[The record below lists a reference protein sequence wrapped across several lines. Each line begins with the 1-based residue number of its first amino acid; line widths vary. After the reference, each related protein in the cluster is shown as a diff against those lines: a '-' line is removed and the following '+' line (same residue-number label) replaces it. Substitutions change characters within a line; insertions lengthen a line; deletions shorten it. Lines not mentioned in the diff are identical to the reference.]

1 MKRKRKLWGLT
12 AAVLIFV
19 LMLSGCGNSAGA
31 DSGMK
36 GGATE
41 SQSGGAAPGQGMSFG
56 SDGSAAE
63 SGENAAA
70 DMAES
75 GTDSGAG
82 AQDPAEGGE
91 DAGILTGEE
100 AGSAYE
106 QKLIRT
112 VNMSVETKAF
122 DSLVENVRARTE
134 SLGGY
139 VENSEVSGSAGAAND
154 RWAYLTLRIP
164 AQQLDAFLDQVSEE
178 ANVTYSSESTEDVTL
193 AYTDMQS
200 HVAAL
205 RTEQETLL
213 SMLGQAQSMEDILA
227 IQTQLT
233 QVRYEIESY
242 ESQLRVYDNQVDY
255 STVYLDIREVARET
269 SAEGNSF
276 GERVRTRFGDTAYRV
291 GQGFVNFAVGFLGAL
306 PVLIIVAVIAAAAV
320 LVWKKVRKRKKKN
333 KDRSSGQ
340 MDGEEQKEKSR

>member
-1 MKRKRKLWGLT
+1 
-12 AAVLIFV
+12 
-19 LMLSGCGNSAGA
+19 
-31 DSGMK
+31 
-36 GGATE
+36 
-41 SQSGGAAPGQGMSFG
+41 
-56 SDGSAAE
+56 
-63 SGENAAA
+63 
-70 DMAES
+70 MAES

-291 GQGFVNFAVGFLGAL
+291 GQGFINFAVGFLGAL

-340 MDGEEQKEKSR
+340 MDGEEQEEKSR